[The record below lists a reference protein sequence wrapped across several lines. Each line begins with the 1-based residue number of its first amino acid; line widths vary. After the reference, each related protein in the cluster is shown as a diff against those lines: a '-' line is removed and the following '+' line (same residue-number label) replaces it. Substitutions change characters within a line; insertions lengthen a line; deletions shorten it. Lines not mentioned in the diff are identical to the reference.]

1 MKSKEDKFILA
12 FVMLTILFA
21 ISIWYIF
28 ALRSDLNTANTLNK
42 VSKQFF
48 YEQLDKQKEKNKLD
62 SINLSTE
69 YDLIIGKL
77 KSKIY
82 LRGQNINNL
91 KNEIA
96 KLSNY
101 KTDSVYKSINDSILE
116 ISMRHK

>member
-12 FVMLTILFA
+12 FVILVILFML
-21 ISIWYIF
+21 SIMYVYN
-28 ALRSDLNTANTLNK
+28 LRGQLKSEKTLNK
-42 VSKQFF
+42 ISKEFF

-62 SINLSTE
+62 SIQLAND

-91 KNEIA
+91 KNEIE

-101 KTDSVYKSINDSILE
+101 KTDSTYQYINDSIFK
-116 ISMRHK
+116 ITMRHE